1 MSQSDK
7 NRRKRFLNDLSAK
20 FGINNPTDP
29 RRSDAALA
37 FIAYGERNCR
47 LWLAQADGNYANW
60 EMLVDI
66 KRARQKVSKIAREKK
81 KTQKTVMHC
90 FAPKASKKSKRSTQ
104 QAAGKRLFQYTVG
117 ADGAITTWKL
127 QSRDGEYGQSN
138 RI

>member
-47 LWLAQADGNYANW
+47 LWLVQADGNYANT
-60 EMLVDI
+60 ERRCLLISRRRD
-66 KRARQKVSKIAREKK
+66 R
-81 KTQKTVMHC
+81 
-90 FAPKASKKSKRSTQ
+90 KSP
-104 QAAGKRLFQYTVG
+104 RL
-117 ADGAITTWKL
+117 
-127 QSRDGEYGQSN
+127 R
-138 RI
+138 